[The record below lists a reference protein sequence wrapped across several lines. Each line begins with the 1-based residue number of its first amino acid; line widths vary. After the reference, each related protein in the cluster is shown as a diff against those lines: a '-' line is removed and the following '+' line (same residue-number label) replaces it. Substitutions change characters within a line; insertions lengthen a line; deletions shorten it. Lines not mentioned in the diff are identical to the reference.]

1 LRQERKQS
9 VKLTIDFKDASE
21 IKDHLNQIGAVMLS
35 LMKKYRDE
43 DLYPSP
49 KAMKADFLKQR
60 NVPVKHLP
68 FCGRALCMFDLSFN
82 FDS

>member
-1 LRQERKQS
+1 ME
-9 VKLTIDFKDASE
+9 
-21 IKDHLNQIGAVMLS
+21 AVMLS

-60 NVPVKHLP
+60 NVPVKHKKARTFLRMCP
-68 FCGRALCMFDLSFN
+68 LHV
-82 FDS
+82 

>member
-1 LRQERKQS
+1 LRQERKQR

-43 DLYPSP
+43 DFHPNP
-49 KAMKADFLKQR
+49 KAIKADFLKQR
-60 NVPVKHLP
+60 NVPVKHKNARTFLRNCP
-68 FCGRALCMFDLSFN
+68 MRV
-82 FDS
+82 